1 MRSLWSNEAEE
12 KKEKEEMTFGGRYN
26 YSNCICPFFFRRVI
40 IMKARVEPDIC
51 IGCELC
57 VQTCPEVFRMEADK
71 AVAFV
76 SIVPGDIEDTC
87 KQAADE
93 CPVTAIII
101 E

>member
-1 MRSLWSNEAEE
+1 
-12 KKEKEEMTFGGRYN
+12 
-26 YSNCICPFFFRRVI
+26 
-40 IMKARVEPDIC
+40 MKARVDPDIC

-57 VQTCPEVFRMEADK
+57 VQTCPQVFRMEADK
-71 AVAFV
+71 AAAYVD
-76 SIVPGDIEDTC
+76 IVPKEFEVTC